1 MAKVMSYPAENANFA
16 SCMNESS
23 SSSTAGPGW
32 MQRLGARWGVGPVR
46 VVLILVVFACT
57 GFTVM
62 FLKRP
67 VVALFT
73 ENGEQPLLFSILYYI
88 LILPVYNVILLV
100 YGTLFGQFRFFWNFE
115 KRFFNRIFG
124 PKKK

>member
-1 MAKVMSYPAENANFA
+1 
-16 SCMNESS
+16 MNEPSP
-23 SSSTAGPGW
+23 APKPGW
-32 MQRLGARWGVGPVR
+32 MQRLGQRWGVAPAR

-73 ENGEQPLLFSILYYI
+73 ENGEQPLLFSVLYYI
-88 LILPVYNVILLV
+88 LILPVYNLILLV
-100 YGTLFGQFRFFWNFE
+100 YGTLFGQFRFFWEFE
-115 KRFFNRIFG
+115 KRFFSRLFRRRKS
-124 PKKK
+124 PQQ